1 MKDIEILSIA
11 KTYVNETVIGMGAL
25 KGAPCQIK
33 SIVENPAGVWT
44 ITFEWEDTTGATHTD
59 TLVLH
64 DGAAASSYPSLSNLP
79 TINGVT
85 ITGDMSGSDLGLAD
99 LTALAAVAT
108 SGDYADLTN
117 LPTLGTAAAKNFIV
131 TVTQDSANLVTSGGV
146 FAAMAAL
153 QEAIETALA
162 DKVDKITGK
171 GLSTN
176 DYTNAAKAIVDS
188 VTTNLADKVDK
199 ISGKGLSTNDYTDAA
214 KAIVDSVTTNL
225 ENKVDKIA
233 GKGLSTNDYTDAA
246 KAIVDSVT
254 TNLGNKVD
262 KVTGKGL
269 STNDFTNALKTKLE
283 GIAEGAQVNK
293 LESVKLNGTELTI
306 DANKAVNVTAV
317 TAIKVQGTAQTI
329 TAGEVDL
336 DVLTSDQMGLVSD
349 AQYTA
354 IQALFA

>member
-59 TLVLH
+59 ALVLH

-176 DYTNAAKAIVDS
+176 DYTDAAKTIVDS
-188 VTTNLADKVDK
+188 VTTNLGTKVDK
-199 ISGKGLSTNDYTDAA
+199 VTGKGLSTNDYTDAA

-233 GKGLSTNDYTDAA
+233 GKE
-246 KAIVDSVT
+246 
-254 TNLGNKVD
+254 
-262 KVTGKGL
+262 L
-269 STNDFTNALKTKLE
+269 STNDFTDALKTKLE
-283 GIAEGAQVNK
+283 GIAAGAQVNK
-293 LESVKLNGTELTI
+293 LESVKLNGTALTI
-306 DANKAVNVTAV
+306 DSNKAVNVAAI

-329 TAGEVDL
+329 TAGAVDL
-336 DVLTSDQMGLVSD
+336 NVLTSDQLGFVSD
-349 AQYTA
+349 TQYTA
-354 IQALFA
+354 IQTLFA

>member
-11 KTYVNETVIGMGAL
+11 KTYVNQTVIGMGAL

-33 SIVENPAGVWT
+33 NIVENPAGVWT

-59 TLVLH
+59 ALVLH
-64 DGAAASSYPSLSNLP
+64 DGAAASNYPSLSNLP

-99 LTALAAVAT
+99 LIALAAVAT
-108 SGDYADLTN
+108 SGDYADLEN
-117 LPTLGTAAAKNFIV
+117 LPTLGTAAAKNFIA
-131 TVTQDSANLVTSGGV
+131 TVTEDSANLITSGGV
-146 FAAMAAL
+146 FAAISTL
-153 QEAIETALA
+153 YEAIQTALA
-162 DKVDKITGK
+162 DKVDKIT
-171 GLSTN
+171 
-176 DYTNAAKAIVDS
+176 
-188 VTTNLADKVDK
+188 
-199 ISGKGLSTNDYTDAA
+199 
-214 KAIVDSVTTNL
+214 
-225 ENKVDKIA
+225 

-262 KVTGKGL
+262 KVAGKGL
-269 STNDFTNALKTKLE
+269 STNDFTNALMTKLE
-283 GIAEGAQVNK
+283 GIAAGAQVNK

>member
-1 MKDIEILSIA
+1 MNEFEILSA
-11 KTYVNETVIGMGAL
+11 ARTYVNQTLIGMGAL

-59 TLVLH
+59 ALVLH
-64 DGAAASSYPSLSNLP
+64 DGAAATNYPSLSNLP

-108 SGDYADLTN
+108 SGDYADLVN
-117 LPTLGTAAAKNFIV
+117 LPTLGTAAAKNFIAAV
-131 TVTQDSANLVTSGGV
+131 TEDSNDLVTSGGV
-146 FAAMAAL
+146 YAVIAAF

-162 DKVDKITGK
+162 NKVDKITGK

-176 DYTNAAKAIVDS
+176 DYTD
-188 VTTNLADKVDK
+188 T
-199 ISGKGLSTNDYTDAA
+199 A

-254 TNLGNKVD
+254 NNLANKVD
-262 KVTGKGL
+262 KVAGKGL
-269 STNDFTNALKTKLE
+269 SANDFTGALMTKLE
-283 GIAEGAQVNK
+283 GIAAGAQVNK
-293 LESVKLNGTELTI
+293 LESIKLNGTALAI
-306 DANKAVNVTAV
+306 DANKAVNVA
-317 TAIKVQGTAQTI
+317 AITSISVQGTAQTI
-329 TAGEVDL
+329 TDGAVNL
-336 DVLTSDQMGLVSD
+336 DVLTSGQLGFVSD
-349 AQYTA
+349 TQYTA
-354 IQALFA
+354 IQTLFA

>member
-11 KTYVNETVIGMGAL
+11 KTYVNQTVIGMGAL

-44 ITFEWEDTTGATHTD
+44 ITFQWEDTTGATHTD

-79 TINGVT
+79 TINSVT
-85 ITGDMSGSDLGLAD
+85 ITGDMSGADLGLAD

-176 DYTNAAKAIVDS
+176 DYTDAAKAIVDG
-188 VTTNLADKVDK
+188 VTSALENKVDK
-199 ISGKGLSTNDYTDAA
+199 IAGKGLSTNDYTDAA

-233 GKGLSTNDYTDAA
+233 GKGLSTNDFTD
-246 KAIVDSVT
+246 T
-254 TNLGNKVD
+254 
-262 KVTGKGL
+262 
-269 STNDFTNALKTKLE
+269 LKTKLD
-283 GIAEGAQVNK
+283 GIASGAQVNV
-293 LESVKLNGTELTI
+293 LEAVKLNGTALII
-306 DANKAVNVTAV
+306 DANKAVNVAAV
-317 TAIKVQGTAQTI
+317 TSISVQGTAQTI
-329 TAGEVDL
+329 TDGAVDL
-336 DVLTSDQMGLVSD
+336 DVLTSDQLGYVSD
-349 AQYTA
+349 TQYTA
-354 IQALFA
+354 IQTLFA